1 MFARF
6 NKAPLD
12 ESVIADV
19 KSKVEITMINKL
31 CVVTWLI
38 VNSSS
43 VKLMAEN
50 KLSHTNISL
59 IHPT

>member
-50 KLSHTNISL
+50 KLSHTNIPL